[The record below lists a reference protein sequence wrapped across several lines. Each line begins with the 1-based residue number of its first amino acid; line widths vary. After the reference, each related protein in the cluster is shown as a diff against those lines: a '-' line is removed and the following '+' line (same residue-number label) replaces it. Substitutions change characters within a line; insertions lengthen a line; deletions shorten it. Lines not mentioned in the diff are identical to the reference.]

1 MYKALYEEQ
10 KFIIKG
16 EKKLYSGGG
25 GGDGRAKGQRSYH
38 CDVAGASESGSLRLP
53 APKKKYSLLRGPHI
67 FYALALANILFGSSE
82 HSGTSKQVS

>member
-38 CDVAGASESGSLRLP
+38 CDDAGASELGSLRLP
-53 APKKKYSLLRGPHI
+53 APKK
-67 FYALALANILFGSSE
+67 ILFVAGPSYFLRFGS
-82 HSGTSKQVS
+82 GKYIIW